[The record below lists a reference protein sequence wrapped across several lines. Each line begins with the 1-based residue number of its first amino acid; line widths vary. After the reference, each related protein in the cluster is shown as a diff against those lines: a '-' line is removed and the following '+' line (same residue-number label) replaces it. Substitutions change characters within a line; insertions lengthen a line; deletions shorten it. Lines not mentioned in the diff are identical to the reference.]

1 MATYKKRGGKI
12 KSKSE
17 AVNDSELL
25 EGESTTAEVFNTLD
39 ETANKTEEWVEK
51 NQKSILIAVG
61 AIALAVLAYLGF
73 VNIIQEPKEKEAMS
87 EMYQAQEYFN
97 QALTA
102 PVASDSLYNL
112 ALNGGN
118 SKYGFLDIIEN
129 YSGTKAAN
137 VSNYYAG
144 VAYLN
149 INDYKNAISY
159 LDVFSSDD
167 AMLGPIAKGAI
178 GDAFVQLNQMDKA
191 LEYYQIAANMQDNEF
206 TTPRFLLKAGIVA
219 LETGNTA
226 KAVAHFESITKTYPK
241 ATQAV
246 KAKAYLSKAKQMQ

>member
-51 NQKSILIAVG
+51 NQKVILIAVG
-61 AIALAVLAYLGF
+61 AIAITVLAYLGF
-73 VNIIQEPKEKEAMS
+73 VNVIQEPKEKEAMS
-87 EMYQAQEYFN
+87 EMYQAQEYFD
-97 QALTA
+97 QALTTS
-102 PVASDSLYNL
+102 VANDSLYNL

-129 YSGTKAAN
+129 YGGTKAAN

-159 LDVFSSDD
+159 LDAFSSDD
-167 AMLGPIAKGAI
+167 AMLGPLAKGAI

-191 LEYYQIAANMQDNEF
+191 LEYYQSAASMQANEF

-226 KAVAHFESITKTYPK
+226 KAVAHFENITVLYPK
-241 ATQAV
+241 ATEAV
-246 KAKAYLSKAKQMQ
+246 KAKAYLSKAKAMQ

>member
-1 MATYKKRGGKI
+1 MATYKKRGGKV

-39 ETANKTEEWVEK
+39 QTANKTEEWVEK
-51 NQKSILIAVG
+51 NQKVILIAVG
-61 AIALAVLAYLGF
+61 AIALVVLAYLGF
-73 VNIIQEPKEKEAMS
+73 VNVIQEPKEKEAMS
-87 EMYQAQEYFN
+87 EMYQAQEYFD

-102 PVASDSLYNL
+102 PTASDSLYNL

-129 YSGTKAAN
+129 YGGTKAAN
-137 VSNYYAG
+137 LSNYYAG

-149 INDYKNAISY
+149 TNDYKNAISY
-159 LDVFSSDD
+159 LDTFSSDD

-178 GDAFVQLNQMDKA
+178 ADAFVQLNQLDKA
-191 LEYYQIAANMQDNEF
+191 LEYYQIAASMQDNEF
-206 TTPRFLLKAGIVA
+206 TTPRFLLKAGIIA

-226 KAVAHFESITKTYPK
+226 KAVTHFTTITQMYSK
-241 ATQAV
+241 ATEAV
-246 KAKAYLSKAKQMQ
+246 KAKAYLSKAKAMQ

>member
-51 NQKSILIAVG
+51 NQKVILIAVG
-61 AIALAVLAYLGF
+61 AIAITVLAYLGF
-73 VNIIQEPKEKEAMS
+73 VNVIQEPKEKEAMS
-87 EMYQAQEYFN
+87 EMYQAQEYFD

-149 INDYKNAISY
+149 INDYKNAITY
-159 LDVFSSDD
+159 LDAFS
-167 AMLGPIAKGAI
+167 
-178 GDAFVQLNQMDKA
+178 
-191 LEYYQIAANMQDNEF
+191 
-206 TTPRFLLKAGIVA
+206 
-219 LETGNTA
+219 
-226 KAVAHFESITKTYPK
+226 
-241 ATQAV
+241 
-246 KAKAYLSKAKQMQ
+246 

>member
-61 AIALAVLAYLGF
+61 AIALTVLAYLGF
-73 VNIIQEPKEKEAMS
+73 VNVIQEPKEKEAMS
-87 EMYQAQEYFN
+87 EMYQAQEYFD

-149 INDYKNAISY
+149 INDYKNAITY
-159 LDVFSSDD
+159 LDAFASDD
-167 AMLGPIAKGAI
+167 AMLGPLAKGAI
-178 GDAFVQLNQMDKA
+178 ADAFVQLNQKDKA
-191 LEYYQIAANMQDNEF
+191 LEYYQSAASMQDNEF
-206 TTPRFLLKAGIVA
+206 TTPLFLFKAGRSA
-219 LETGNTA
+219 MDLGQFA
-226 KAVAHFESITKTYPK
+226 KAEKIFTQIKEDYPTSDTGK
-241 ATQAV
+241 DID
-246 KAKAYLSKAKQMQ
+246 KYIYSAKYAQ